1 MLLFYVDVTQKNS
14 KTLRKIT
21 LNYVGLS
28 ILCKNRA
35 KKIINVRS
43 AVEQETVC
51 KRAELGMLLCVI
63 LSVLL
68 THLHILNTLTFV
80 SAVFLL
86 AEVYLDACDCV

>member
-1 MLLFYVDVTQKNS
+1 MYGVQWN
-14 KTLRKIT
+14 RRR
-21 LNYVGLS
+21 LS
-28 ILCKNRA
+28 A
-35 KKIINVRS
+35 K
-43 AVEQETVC
+43 EQ
-51 KRAELGMLLCVI
+51 LGMLLCVI